1 MHFRECLLKRWRGVS
16 QPSLFYLPK
25 INNREVNMTHKVF
38 LIQSEGLGRGDEQL
52 GSMLMANFLR
62 LLGDSEDKPGSMIFW
77 NAGVRLICEG
87 SPVLNRLKLLEEQ
100 GVELLGCATCLEHF
114 ELADKLAVGKPTNM
128 MKSIQS
134 MLSSEVVSL

>member
-1 MHFRECLLKRWRGVS
+1 VR
-16 QPSLFYLPK
+16 
-25 INNREVNMTHKVF
+25 NKVL

-52 GSMLMANFLR
+52 GSMLMANFFR
-62 LLGDSEDKPGSMIFW
+62 LLGESQDKPGSIIFW
-77 NAGVRLICEG
+77 NAGVRLACEG

-100 GVELLGCATCLEHF
+100 GVELLACTTCLEYF

-134 MLSSEVVSL
+134 MTSNAVVSL